1 MDRPGADGNP
11 SGSARLPSPGPETP
25 TRAGAP
31 ARTPPPTGHEPGRT
45 SRLARARGR
54 TTTGLRA
61 VRHRTENPVKDNA
74 RPAGPAQPTAVAA
87 APALT
92 SAIPNTGPAAGGNNV
107 ILTGSGFTG
116 ITAVRFGANPALG
129 YTVNSSTQITAV
141 APAGTGAVAVTVTA
155 PGGTSN
161 AVTYTYAVVP
171 VLTSVS
177 PSGGPASGGTT
188 VVLTGTDLGGA
199 TAVRF
204 GSTAATS
211 FTVNSST
218 QITAVAPAGTGAVP
232 VTVTTPGG
240 TSNAVTYTYTVVPVL
255 TSVSPSQGPA
265 SGGTT
270 VVLTGT
276 DLGGATAVSFGST
289 AATSFTVNSSTQI
302 TAVAPAGSGAVPVTV
317 TTPGGTT
324 GPVYFF
330 YLNVPFLISVS
341 PSGGP
346 ASGGTTVVLTGTD
359 LSGATAVRF
368 GSTAATSF
376 TVNSPTQ
383 ITAVAPAGTGAV
395 PVTVTTPGGTSNS
408 VIYTYVGT
416 PVLSLLSPAQGPTD
430 AGSGVTLSGTGL
442 TTTTAVH
449 FGAAS
454 AAFTVLS
461 DTAIAALAPAGTP
474 GPVPVNVTTPGG
486 TSNSLTYT
494 RLAPP
499 VI

>member
-1 MDRPGADGNP
+1 M
-11 SGSARLPSPGPETP
+11 
-25 TRAGAP
+25 
-31 ARTPPPTGHEPGRT
+31 
-45 SRLARARGR
+45 
-54 TTTGLRA
+54 
-61 VRHRTENPVKDNA
+61 KDNA
-74 RPAGPAQPTAVAA
+74 PPAGPAQPTAVAA

-92 SAIPNTGPAAGGNNV
+92 SAVPNTGPAAGGNTV

-141 APAGTGAVAVTVTA
+141 APAGSGAVAVTVTA

-211 FTVNSST
+211 YTVNS
-218 QITAVAPAGTGAVP
+218 P
-232 VTVTTPGG
+232 
-240 TSNAVTYTYTVVPVL
+240 
-255 TSVSPSQGPA
+255 
-265 SGGTT
+265 
-270 VVLTGT
+270 
-276 DLGGATAVSFGST
+276 
-289 AATSFTVNSSTQI
+289 TQI

-317 TTPGGTT
+317 TTPGGT
-324 GPVYFF
+324 
-330 YLNVPFLISVS
+330 
-341 PSGGP
+341 
-346 ASGGTTVVLTGTD
+346 
-359 LSGATAVRF
+359 
-368 GSTAATSF
+368 
-376 TVNSPTQ
+376 
-383 ITAVAPAGTGAV
+383 
-395 PVTVTTPGGTSNS
+395 SNA

>member
-1 MDRPGADGNP
+1 MKDK
-11 SGSARLPSPGPETP
+11 
-25 TRAGAP
+25 AP
-31 ARTPPPTGHEPGRT
+31 
-45 SRLARARGR
+45 
-54 TTTGLRA
+54 
-61 VRHRTENPVKDNA
+61 
-74 RPAGPAQPTAVAA
+74 PAGPAQPTAIAA

-92 SAIPNTGPAAGGNNV
+92 SVVPNTGPAAGGNTV

-129 YTVNSSTQITAV
+129 YTVNSASQITAV
-141 APAGTGAVAVTVTA
+141 APAGSGAVAVTVTA

-161 AVTYTYAVVP
+161 AVTYTYTAVP

-188 VVLTGTDLGGA
+188 VVLTG
-199 TAVRF
+199 
-204 GSTAATS
+204 
-211 FTVNSST
+211 
-218 QITAVAPAGTGAVP
+218 
-232 VTVTTPGG
+232 
-240 TSNAVTYTYTVVPVL
+240 
-255 TSVSPSQGPA
+255 
-265 SGGTT
+265 SG
-270 VVLTGT
+270 LS
-276 DLGGATAVSFGST
+276 GATAVSFGST
-289 AATSFTVNSSTQI
+289 AATSFTVNSATQI

-330 YLNVPFLISVS
+330 YLNAPFLISVS
-341 PSGGP
+341 PSGGL

-359 LSGATAVRF
+359 LSAATAVKF
-368 GSTAATSF
+368 GSTAATSY

-383 ITAVAPAGTGAV
+383 ITAVTPAGTGAV

-442 TTTTAVH
+442 STTTAVH

-474 GPVPVNVTTPGG
+474 GPVPVTVTTPGG
-486 TSNSLTYT
+486 TSNSLTYA